1 MHKSPLTTIK
11 DHVLKVAKSI
21 IVIFLTISSV
31 AFAHSGVKDK
41 NVKERMMVMK
51 EMANNTKVIGQM
63 LKGKMEFDA
72 NKAKLALERLSSLS
86 LETPEVFKVNATDP
100 KSEAKSS
107 IWDEFDK
114 FTKLS
119 KDLAETSIVLVNSI
133 ETIDDLRPAL
143 KSISSGCK
151 ACHSQYRE

>member
-1 MHKSPLTTIK
+1 MKAPKSLMLIFVTTS
-11 DHVLKVAKSI
+11 SI
-21 IVIFLTISSV
+21 AL
-31 AFAHSGVKDK
+31 AHSGVKDE
-41 NVKERMMVMK
+41 NVKKRMMVMK
-51 EMANNTKVIGQM
+51 QMANNTKVIGQM
-63 LKGKMEFDA
+63 LKGKTEFDA
-72 NKAKLALERLSSLS
+72 DKAKLALERLSSLS

-100 KSEAKSS
+100 KSEAKLS

-133 ETIDDLRPAL
+133 ENIDDLRPAL

-151 ACHSQYRE
+151 ACHNQYRE